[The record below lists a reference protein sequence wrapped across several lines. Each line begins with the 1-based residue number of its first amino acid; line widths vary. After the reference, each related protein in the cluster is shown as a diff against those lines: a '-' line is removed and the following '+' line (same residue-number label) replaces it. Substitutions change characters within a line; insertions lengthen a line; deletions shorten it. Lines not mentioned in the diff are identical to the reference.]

1 MCVYMEMKTYFFFAV
16 FFAAGFFAAA
26 FFAGA
31 FFFTGIICSPP
42 SFHLP
47 VIINLFKNFSL
58 YYSYMIDHFLSI
70 EKSLFRTIDA
80 FL

>member
-1 MCVYMEMKTYFFFAV
+1 MEMKTYFFFAV

-31 FFFTGIICSPP
+31 FFFTGIFCSPP
-42 SFHLP
+42 SFYFS
-47 VIINLFKNFSL
+47 VILNISKNSCL
-58 YYSYMIDHFLSI
+58 YYSYMIAPLLSI